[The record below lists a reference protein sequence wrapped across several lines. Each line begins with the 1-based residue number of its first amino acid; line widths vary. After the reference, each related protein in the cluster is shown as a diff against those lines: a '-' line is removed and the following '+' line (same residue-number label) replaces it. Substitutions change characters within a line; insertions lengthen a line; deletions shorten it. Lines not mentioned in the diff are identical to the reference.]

1 MAIASIMDEG
11 VAGAHA
17 GLAHEFARVAERLR
31 RSTVGVR
38 GHGPGGG
45 SGVIWRPDGLIIT
58 NAHVAHG
65 PHAVVELW
73 DGRSLEARV
82 TARDP
87 RRDLASLQVDAADL
101 PAAPIADSDTLRVG
115 ELALAVGNPLGVAGA
130 LTAGIIH
137 AVGPSGKTGERRG
150 QTWVQADVRLAPG
163 NSGGPLADARGR
175 VIGINSMIAGGLALA
190 VPGNDV
196 ERFLSTR
203 GERPYLGVDVQPVR
217 LSVSGQPALGLL
229 LLSVVPAGPAE
240 AAGLL
245 IGDVLAGANGG
256 LFSEPAD
263 LAVVLHQAG
272 ADGTIRLDVVR
283 AGRLRTVEVTVG
295 RAAPAEAEA
304 A

>member
-11 VAGAHA
+11 AAGAHP

-65 PHAVVELW
+65 PHAVVDLW

-82 TARDP
+82 TARDS

-101 PAAPIADSDTLRVG
+101 PAAPIADSSGLRVG

-137 AVGPSGKTGERRG
+137 AVGPTDERRG

-190 VPGNDV
+190 VPSNDV

-203 GERPYLGVDVQPVR
+203 GERTYLGVDVQPVR

-229 LLSVVPAGPAE
+229 LLSVVAGGPAE
-240 AAGLL
+240 VAGLL
-245 IGDVLAGANGG
+245 IGDVLAGANGR

-263 LAVVLHQAG
+263 LAVALHQAG

-283 AGRLRTVEVTVG
+283 AGRLRAVEVTVG